1 MEAAVVEASA
11 CVARQ
16 RRGGRHL
23 HGRLVEQLE
32 QLLRLDLRVV
42 HNEILRLWVLN
53 TGKLAAEAAYNGHI
67 KAPQNVRSGC
77 HTRPLCRG
85 IQLVFFENSGHGN
98 GLASVVLELQIA
110 PHHKQSA
117 RRQKGV
123 A

>member
-1 MEAAVVEASA
+1 MFFFSFVLSAGAQQKSLLDRALDVRGRKLPVEN
-11 CVARQ
+11 
-16 RRGGRHL
+16 
-23 HGRLVEQLE
+23 
-32 QLLRLDLRVV
+32 DLRVV

-53 TGKLAAEAAYNGHI
+53 TGKFAAEAAYDGHI

-117 RRQKGV
+117 RGQKGV